1 MQSQCCLL
9 LCPTTAYL
17 YLSHLVMVTLK
28 EKWQVLSK
36 ITGICGKV
44 TKKKRSEFKQK
55 SQKSCS
61 QKSQKLFW
69 VTFWDE
75 EHLQLYISWAPFRC
89 CIYDSRCNL
98 SSWEHWGGL
107 SRILSVA
114 ALSWRLGY
122 VSHPRNTQSLISIA
136 SGLSR
141 SDISE
146 LVSFLVSSISWK
158 KSKKHY
164 IWGRWKDMLD
174 QTASTDSL
182 YCFV

>member
-1 MQSQCCLL
+1 MERS
-9 LCPTTAYL
+9 P
-17 YLSHLVMVTLK
+17 
-28 EKWQVLSK
+28 
-36 ITGICGKV
+36 
-44 TKKKRSEFKQK
+44 KKKKDQNLNKNLRKVALK
-55 SQKSCS
+55 SLRNC
-61 QKSQKLFW
+61 FVW

-182 YCFV
+182 HCFA